1 MDSLFVYGKNE
12 GQKCLVL
19 KDIQIKGY
27 EYTLEHLEDSII
39 NDARVVEMRLHF

>member
-19 KDIQIKGY
+19 KDILAQVR
-27 EYTLEHLEDSII
+27 THT
-39 NDARVVEMRLHF
+39 